1 MLINVAITING
12 PNGMYSSDF
21 FSLVASKTMLS
32 IAPIKK
38 DTNMYKVVKNRDITY
53 NYTAQGYNPKSG
65 TVNITE
71 DTTITIV
78 LEASASSGGGGGE
91 EF

>member
-1 MLINVAITING
+1 
-12 PNGMYSSDF
+12 
-21 FSLVASKTMLS
+21 
-32 IAPIKK
+32 
-38 DTNMYKVVKNRDITY
+38 MYKVVKNRDITY
-53 NYTAQGYNPKSG
+53 NYTAQGYNHKSG